1 MRNQGSAAMNIRFV
15 ETFVWVA
22 RLGSFR
28 AAAERL
34 NATQAAVSNR
44 IASLEAEMG
53 CELFERV
60 AGGVRLSSIGQR
72 AIQPAEELLR
82 AATNF
87 KVSIGNP
94 EQLRATVSIG
104 TIDSIVHAW
113 LPRFI
118 EMTKERFPSL
128 SIDLN
133 VDTSLAIAREIGE
146 RRLDL
151 ALVMGPVLR
160 AGLKNIDLNAME
172 CVWVA
177 APSFGL
183 SGKRLTLE
191 DLTPYPVL
199 TFSRNSVPHIWLL
212 RQFEER
218 GIAPPVI
225 SNSNSLSAMSRL
237 ACDGVGIALLPAPM
251 IQPLIQRGVLE
262 VLSITPRFPAL
273 KLHAVYADDPENLV
287 PSILSVIAREASYQP
302 PKTVLPFA

>member
-1 MRNQGSAAMNIRFV
+1 MNIRFV

-151 ALVMGPVLR
+151 ALVMGPDR
-160 AGLKNIDLNAME
+160 K
-172 CVWVA
+172 
-177 APSFGL
+177 
-183 SGKRLTLE
+183 
-191 DLTPYPVL
+191 
-199 TFSRNSVPHIWLL
+199 SV
-212 RQFEER
+212 
-218 GIAPPVI
+218 V
-225 SNSNSLSAMSRL
+225 
-237 ACDGVGIALLPAPM
+237 
-251 IQPLIQRGVLE
+251 
-262 VLSITPRFPAL
+262 
-273 KLHAVYADDPENLV
+273 
-287 PSILSVIAREASYQP
+287 
-302 PKTVLPFA
+302 

>member
-1 MRNQGSAAMNIRFV
+1 MNIRFV

-44 IASLEAEMG
+44 IASLEADLG
-53 CELFERV
+53 CELFERLPS
-60 AGGVRLSSIGQR
+60 GVRLSSAGHR
-72 AIQPAEELLR
+72 ALPPAEELLR
-82 AATNF
+82 ATLNLKLA
-87 KVSIGNP
+87 VGNP
-94 EQLRATVSIG
+94 LEMASTISIG

-118 EMTKERFPSL
+118 EMAKERFSSL

-133 VDTSLAIAREIGE
+133 VDTSLAIGRDVAE
-146 RRLDL
+146 RRVDL

-160 AGLKNIDLNAME
+160 PGLRNVELRSLD

-177 APSFGL
+177 SPSFGL
-183 SGKRLTLE
+183 GGRALGLE
-191 DLTPYPVL
+191 DITPYPVL
-199 TFSRNSVPHIWLL
+199 TFSRNSVPHAWLL

-218 GIAPPVI
+218 AISPPVI

-237 ACDGVGIALLPAPM
+237 ACDGVGIALLPVPM
-251 IQPLIQRGVLE
+251 VAPLIEKGTLE
-262 VLSITPRFPAL
+262 VLSITPAFPPL
-273 KLHAVYADDPENLV
+273 RLHAVYADEPENLI
-287 PSILSVIAREASYQP
+287 PPILSAIAREASHQGRSQSHIAVARAKP
-302 PKTVLPFA
+302 

>member
-1 MRNQGSAAMNIRFV
+1 MNIRFV

-183 SGKRLTLE
+183 SDKRLTLE
-191 DLTPYPVL
+191 DLAPYPVL

-237 ACDGVGIALLPAPM
+237 ACDGVGIALLPSPM
-251 IQPLIQRGVLE
+251 IQPLIQRGALE

-302 PKTVLPFA
+302 PRTVLPFA

>member
-1 MRNQGSAAMNIRFV
+1 MNIRFV

-53 CELFERV
+53 CELFERMP
-60 AGGVRLSSIGQR
+60 GGVRLSTVGQR
-72 AIQPAEELLR
+72 AVAPAEELLR
-82 AATNF
+82 AVTSF
-87 KVSIGNP
+87 KAAISNP
-94 EQLRATVSIG
+94 ERLRAMVSIG

-151 ALVMGPVLR
+151 ALLMGPVLR
-160 AGLKNIDLNAME
+160 PGLRNIDLTSME
-172 CVWVA
+172 CVWAA

-183 SGKRLTLE
+183 GARKLTLE
-191 DLTPYPVL
+191 DLSSYPVL
-199 TFSRNSVPHIWLL
+199 TFSRDSVPHIWLL
-212 RQFEER
+212 RQFEEH
-218 GIAPPVI
+218 GVTPPVI
-225 SNSNSLSAMSRL
+225 STSNSLSAMSRL
-237 ACDGVGIALLPAPM
+237 ACDGIGIALLPVSMVA
-251 IQPLIQRGVLE
+251 PLIHGGALE
-262 VLSITPRFPAL
+262 VLSITPKFPAL
-273 KLHAVYADDPENLV
+273 RLHAVYADDPENPV
-287 PSILSVIAREASYQP
+287 PSILSVIAREASHQSP
-302 PKTVLPFA
+302 AMLADPA